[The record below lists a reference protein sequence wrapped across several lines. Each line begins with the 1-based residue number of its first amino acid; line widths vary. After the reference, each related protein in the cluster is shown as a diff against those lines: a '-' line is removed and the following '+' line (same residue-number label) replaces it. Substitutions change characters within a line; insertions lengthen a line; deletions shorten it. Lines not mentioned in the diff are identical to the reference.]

1 LNVQLRLF
9 AVARD
14 LVGYERLEVELA
26 DGATIRDLRQALT
39 DCAPSLARLVPH
51 LMFAINAEYAGDRTT
66 IPAGAEVACIPPV
79 SGG

>member
-1 LNVQLRLF
+1 MQLRLF

-14 LVGYERLEVELA
+14 VVGQERLEVELS

-39 DCAPSLARLVPH
+39 ETAPALARLAPH
-51 LMFAINAEYAGDRTT
+51 LMFAINAQYAGDRTM